1 MKIPLIPRRALPG
14 AAAACLSGIAIA
26 LAPLAI
32 AAPQLTADH
41 STTDWQTS
49 PNQLDEPHQ
58 RPTGSATPKESP
70 FYLTCGE
77 ARRDG
82 DAPILRGQRGYSMR
96 LDPDGNGRACEP
108 GEL

>member
-1 MKIPLIPRRALPG
+1 MKFAPIPRRALPG

-32 AAPQLTADH
+32 AAPDRPDGH

-58 RPTGSATPKESP
+58 RPTGSTTPKASP

-82 DAPILRGQRGYSMR
+82 AAPILQGQRGYSVR
-96 LDPDGNGRACEP
+96 LDSDGDGIACEP
-108 GEL
+108 GEP